1 MDHVGIESIK
11 EAYAQKLVDNND
23 SSRGIDIYS
32 RGFSDPIYSGLAFHP
47 ENELSKELI
56 NNAISDI
63 SVDLLGLNKEMS
75 YLANS
80 YASLI
85 SRVQIRLDAVQEKID
100 AEEDRIRDL
109 NVIGGNYSQFDTVKS
124 ISRSDVT
131 GTFSYM
137 DKTFY
142 GITKSRVEKVM
153 SLSVNDVSGN
163 GLEGNANVKDAVGN
177 TSKRNHLVDN
187 DSITQW
193 EYCRYTAKSHQNGAP
208 VRIFVD
214 DEDARC
220 TITFEGEQS
229 FCAIKVQSSADISIE
244 DVRVSTDEGI
254 IYTGS
259 LDHEIYLNRKDV
271 KYSDPSYSYESGI
284 IAFPAA
290 KFMKLQLRSNGITDD
305 VLLKKDGSPV
315 EGVKRHCIS
324 IDNVIAFPAQY
335 TDAVFETGE
344 LISSPV
350 ESIAIF
356 ANEYVPSYFP
366 SGTFV
371 QYIFTVNGIDQEVVP
386 INSEKAGAKII
397 RHSDYTVGD
406 SYVKH
411 LNESIKSAKLK
422 VIIKASGDGAT
433 PYVSNLK
440 ICFGKG
446 TL

>member
-1 MDHVGIESIK
+1 VDHVGIESIK
-11 EAYAQKLVDNND
+11 EAYTQKLVNSGD
-23 SSRGIDIYS
+23 SSRNIDIYS
-32 RGFSDPIYSGLAFHP
+32 KEITDPVYSGLTFHP
-47 ENELSKELI
+47 ESELSKELI
-56 NNAISDI
+56 NGAISDI
-63 SVDLLGLNKEMS
+63 SVDILGLNKEMS
-75 YLANS
+75 YLADS
-80 YASLI
+80 YALLVN
-85 SRVQIRLDAVQEKID
+85 RVQIRLEAVQEKID

-124 ISRSDVT
+124 ISKSDIT
-131 GTFSYM
+131 GTFSYA

-142 GITKSRVEKVM
+142 GTVKNSRETTL
-153 SLSVNDVSGN
+153 SLFVNDVSGN

-177 TSKRNHLVDN
+177 TENRSHLVDN

-208 VRIFVD
+208 TRVFVD

-259 LDHEIYLNRKDV
+259 LDHEVYLNRKDA
-271 KYSDPSYSYESGI
+271 KYSDPAYSYESGI

-315 EGVKRHCIS
+315 EGAKRHCIS
-324 IDNVIAFPAQY
+324 IDNIIAFPAQY
-335 TDAVFETGE
+335 GDAVFETGE

-350 ESIAIF
+350 ESVAVF
-356 ANEYVPSYFP
+356 ANEYVPPYFP
-366 SGTFV
+366 KGTFV
-371 QYIFTVNGIDQEVVP
+371 QYILTVNGIDQEVVP

-406 SYVKH
+406 NYVKH

-440 ICFGKG
+440 VCFGKG
-446 TL
+446 VL